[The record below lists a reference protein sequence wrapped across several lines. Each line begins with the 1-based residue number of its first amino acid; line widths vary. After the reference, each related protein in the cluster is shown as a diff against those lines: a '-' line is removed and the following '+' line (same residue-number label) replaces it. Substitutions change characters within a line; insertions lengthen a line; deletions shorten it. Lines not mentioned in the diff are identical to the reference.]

1 MRKIFTKA
9 VIASVVVVMGL
20 SGCSSNKNEE
30 KTTASETEAVT
41 EEVLDEATIGDA
53 AVSNEEEASSSD
65 ASDKVADASEMT
77 TIEDVVEEGM
87 VPIYADQIKDGVYDV
102 EVSSSSSMFK
112 IDSCKLTV
120 KDGSMTAVMTM
131 GGTGYL
137 YLYLGTG
144 EEASATREDYY
155 IPYIENEDG
164 THSFEVSV
172 EALDEGIACSA
183 YSKKKEKWYDR
194 TILFRADSLPM
205 DAYKEGVFTTADS
218 LGLKDGEYTV
228 EVSLSGGSG
237 KAGIDSPAKI
247 KVEAG
252 KCKATIVWSSPNYD
266 YMIVNGEKILPVNS
280 DGNSTFEIPVS
291 MFDRNMKVIA
301 DTTAM
306 SEPHEIEYILNFDST
321 SIKE

>member
-9 VIASVVVVMGL
+9 VISSVVVIMGL

-30 KTTASETEAVT
+30 KTIASETEAVT

-87 VPIYADQIKDGVYDV
+87 VPIYANQIKDGVYDV

-112 IDSCKLTV
+112 IESCELTV
-120 KDGSMTAVMTM
+120 KDGNMTAVMTM

-237 KAGIDSPAKI
+237 KASIDSPAKI

-266 YMIVNGEKILPVNS
+266 YMIVNGEKILPVNT